1 MTEQILCFF
10 ANPFQL
16 TCGNGQVNKAKVI
29 MRNSTRLGIDLNSK
43 NRCGWTAFHLACWN
57 GHSNVV
63 EMLMK
68 NSAEFN
74 IELNAKDDDSC
85 TAHEKLC

>member
-1 MTEQILCFF
+1 MKNSAEFNIELN
-10 ANPFQL
+10 AKNNS
-16 TCGNGQVNKAKVI
+16 GN
-29 MRNSTRLGIDLNSK
+29 
-43 NRCGWTAFHLACWN
+43 TAFHLACLQ
-57 GHSNVV
+57 GNVKIV
-63 EMLMK
+63 DMLMK